1 MEIFIWKII
10 KTCWN
15 KGISIHFTQNTKYS
29 KAQVFAL
36 LSELDVT
43 SQKWWLGKLLQHE
56 TNIVELESRYNK
68 DGSSGQRGKKML
80 CYWFWRW
87 RRVSQAREYRQTLE
101 DEKGKEVESPLE
113 PPKWT
118 QIGFPAHFILVTS
131 RTIT

>member
-15 KGISIHFTQNTKYS
+15 KGISIHFMQNTKYS

-43 SQKWWLGKLLQHE
+43 SQKWRLGKLLQHE
-56 TNIVELESRYNK
+56 MNVVALESRYE

-80 CYWFWRW
+80 CCWLWRW
-87 RRVSQAREYRQTLE
+87 RGSQAREYRQTRE
-101 DEKGKEVESPLE
+101 AEKGKEVESSLE
-113 PPKWT
+113 PPKGT
-118 QIGFPAHFILVTS
+118 QVGFPAHFILWPPEL
-131 RTIT
+131 